1 LSEYERDGVGGEA
14 LVQTGVVPKNFSR
27 AELWA
32 LSMFAWDDFL
42 NANADP
48 KLHALADVE
57 GKLIFPHPTGAAPDP
72 SHQRNIAINLAE
84 YARLAREEGITP
96 LDRIPDLAEGLRG
109 LERFRQERFDAWLAE
124 SGLDALV
131 FPTVADIAPADAD
144 VNPASQAIAWRNGT
158 WVANGNL
165 VLRHLGIPT
174 VTVPMG
180 VLPDIGMPIGLTFAA
195 KPYDDTKLLS
205 YGYAFEQTGTW
216 RQAPGRTPPLP
227 SDAFAADRSVA
238 PSRRQAAPPSLALA
252 ASVINPSGD
261 SAELLVEGETSA
273 PELRLFINGA
283 PVEVSRGGSRFTARR
298 RVVTQEHRPRHS
310 EWRGPYGHIVVAVA
324 TADAALPIAKYVVV
338 DGVA

>member
-1 LSEYERDGVGGEA
+1 
-14 LVQTGVVPKNFSR
+14 
-27 AELWA
+27 
-32 LSMFAWDDFL
+32 
-42 NANADP
+42 
-48 KLHALADVE
+48 
-57 GKLIFPHPTGAAPDP
+57 
-72 SHQRNIAINLAE
+72 
-84 YARLAREEGITP
+84 
-96 LDRIPDLAEGLRG
+96 
-109 LERFRQERFDAWLAE
+109 
-124 SGLDALV
+124 
-131 FPTVADIAPADAD
+131 
-144 VNPASQAIAWRNGT
+144 
-158 WVANGNL
+158 
-165 VLRHLGIPT
+165 
-174 VTVPMG
+174 MG

-205 YGYAFEQTGTW
+205 YGYAFEQSGTW

-298 RVVTQEHRPRHS
+298 RVVTQEHRPRPS